1 MKYFI
6 MQILSLVLLVL
17 LLFVWIIIKSFILE
31 NINYTILCEYY
42 DYYLYGADQILNC
55 YEEAKKE
62 NSSLEGNGN
71 ENEIKNKCEIYTQ
84 KEMN

>member
-1 MKYFI
+1 

-42 DYYLYGADQILNC
+42 FYNLYGADQILNC

-71 ENEIKNKCEIYTQ
+71 GNENENEIKNNCEIYTQ
-84 KEMN
+84 KEMY